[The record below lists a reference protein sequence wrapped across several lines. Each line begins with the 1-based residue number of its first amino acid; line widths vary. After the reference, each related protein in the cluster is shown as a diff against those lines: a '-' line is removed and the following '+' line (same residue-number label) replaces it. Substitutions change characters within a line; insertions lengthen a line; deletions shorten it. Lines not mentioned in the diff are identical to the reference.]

1 MWTSLR
7 TAVSGML
14 AQQRA
19 LDIAADNLSK
29 MQVPGSK
36 AQRVSFIEMAPE
48 LTYLGVPDGEGNV
61 QIDAR
66 ETGVGVKT
74 SATLQNL
81 SRGAFQRTDNPLDVA
96 IDGDGL
102 LEITLPDG
110 QTAYTRAGALQVDGL
125 GRLATADGAL
135 VSPTIEVPPGVDTL
149 AIRSDGSVVATVL
162 GGGEQILGQL
172 KLVRFENPEGLLQ
185 VGGNA
190 LLPTVASGPPI
201 EGGPTDPGIGS
212 IVSGVLEASNIDPS
226 EEYLRIVQAQRA
238 YELNVRAMKTM
249 DEMLQDANNL
259 RRQ

>member
-7 TAVSGML
+7 TAVSGMI

-19 LDIAADNLSK
+19 LDVAANNLSNL
-29 MQVPGSK
+29 QVTGSK

-66 ETGVGVKT
+66 ETGVGVRT

-81 SRGAFQRTDNPLDVA
+81 NRGAFQRTDNPLDVA

-110 QTAYTRAGALQVDGL
+110 QTAYTRAGALGVDGV
-125 GRLATADGAL
+125 GRLATAGGAV
-135 VSPTIEVPPGVDTL
+135 VSPLIQVPAGIDALTITT
-149 AIRSDGSVVATVL
+149 DGSVVATMPD
-162 GGGEQILGQL
+162 GEPQTIGQL
-172 KLVRFENPEGLLQ
+172 KLVRFQNPEGLQLI
-185 VGGNA
+185 GGSA
-190 LLPTVASGPPI
+190 LMPTVASGPPI
-201 EGGPTDPGIGS
+201 AGETTDPGFGT
-212 IVSGVLEASNIDPS
+212 IVSGVLEGSNIDPR

-238 YELNVRAMKTM
+238 YGLNVQAMKTM

-259 RRQ
+259 RRS